1 MILLAALLLGA
12 ADVAADSLEGLYA
25 STALAALVARASTD
39 PAGLAKE
46 FHEFGMRTSVLQDWG
61 AGEGKAVQS
70 LASNSMP
77 VVLAHGM
84 GDSCFNAGFKSVTA
98 HVASKLS
105 TYATCI
111 PTGDNAI
118 EDTING
124 FLMNMDK
131 SVDEFAKRVKADP
144 KLASGFN
151 AIGLSQGNTLI
162 RGYIQKYNDPPVHT
176 FLSVCGTNGGVAAFP
191 QCSPKTPIIGSVCE
205 ALTSVLATRVQQ
217 ARPVDPLPSQLLPR
231 PREARHGRVQAVLA
245 TRPVER
251 RGHRNATAAR
261 AHWSKTSKFV
271 WVRGLKDT
279 VVYPNIAEQWGALTA
294 DYPRNLTTMPMR
306 STPWYESDAFGLR
319 TADLAGKHAF
329 EEFDGEHIR
338 FTTEELDGWLEKY
351 FA

>member
-1 MILLAALLLGA
+1 
-12 ADVAADSLEGLYA
+12 
-25 STALAALVARASTD
+25 
-39 PAGLAKE
+39 
-46 FHEFGMRTSVLQDWG
+46 
-61 AGEGKAVQS
+61 
-70 LASNSMP
+70 MP

-205 ALTSVLATRVQQ
+205 ALTSVLGDLAYNKLVQSILFQ
-217 ARPVDPLPSQLLPR
+217 ANYFRDPEKLGTAAYKQYSQLAQWNG
-231 PREARHGRVQAVLA
+231 EG
-245 TRPVER
+245 TES
-251 RGHRNATAAR
+251 NATAAR

-338 FTTEELDGWLEKY
+338 FTMAELDGWLEKY